1 MEDVAKPQHQYFLIF
16 FPICGGSTPKKVY
29 LQPLLGTPRFRQRL
43 YGQEGEIFKG
53 SWAQMGG
60 PAELQVETLPC
71 NNDFHK
77 DLLLAVK
84 NGDETQVEMARR

>member
-1 MEDVAKPQHQYFLIF
+1 M
-16 FPICGGSTPKKVY
+16 Y

-43 YGQEGEIFKG
+43 YGQEGEIFEG

-84 NGDETQVEMARR
+84 NGDETQVEMDGGGNGKKMIEDVGSENCCFLYAF